1 MAQRSANVLNARP
14 VKCGGC
20 PMKRLISFGCAVL
33 VNASFAY
40 AFVLSSTPA
49 PVGSVLITDLN
60 NGARISVA
68 SRAMP

>member
-1 MAQRSANVLNARP
+1 
-14 VKCGGC
+14 
-20 PMKRLISFGCAVL
+20 MKRLISFGCAVL